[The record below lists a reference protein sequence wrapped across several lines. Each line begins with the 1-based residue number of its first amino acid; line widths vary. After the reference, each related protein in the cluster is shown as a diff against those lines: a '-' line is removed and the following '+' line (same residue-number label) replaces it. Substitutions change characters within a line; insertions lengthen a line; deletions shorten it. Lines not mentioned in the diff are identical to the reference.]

1 MYVLAEKHGRPD
13 AADVYEARCRQTLGR
28 RPCSDRYF
36 ADVAA
41 LCGPD
46 ASYAD
51 STLPNAIFEGS
62 SIQVMNIEHKELGIL
77 KPKVEDGSLL
87 NATFLRRFALEMLE
101 KKLVGGRV
109 SW

>member
-1 MYVLAEKHGRPD
+1 
-13 AADVYEARCRQTLGR
+13 
-28 RPCSDRYF
+28 
-36 ADVAA
+36 VAA

-51 STLPNAIFEGS
+51 STLPNAIFEEF

-101 KKLVGGRV
+101 KNWWVEGSLGNRFSKVAVDVR
-109 SW
+109 S